1 MVDVQE
7 SIEESIHIPTTSQK
21 DAAARNGGPER
32 IEEAVKTAGMAE
44 IEGPSLALP
53 TARER

>member
-1 MVDVQE
+1 MVDVRE

-32 IEEAVKTAGMAE
+32 IEEAVKTAGVAE
-44 IEGPSLALP
+44 TEGPTLTLP
-53 TARER
+53 TVREQ